1 VKWSD
6 HYQPGMRIIPMSDL
20 YLKRRPYD
28 RVVDAVAAQLP
39 PCIWTGGPDRDR
51 AKLILG
57 EQHNVWPKSIEG
69 LAD

>member
-1 VKWSD
+1 MLV
-6 HYQPGMRIIPMSDL
+6 
-20 YLKRRPYD
+20 YLKSRPYD

-39 PCIWTGGPDRDR
+39 PCIWSGGPDRDR
-51 AKLILG
+51 AMLILG